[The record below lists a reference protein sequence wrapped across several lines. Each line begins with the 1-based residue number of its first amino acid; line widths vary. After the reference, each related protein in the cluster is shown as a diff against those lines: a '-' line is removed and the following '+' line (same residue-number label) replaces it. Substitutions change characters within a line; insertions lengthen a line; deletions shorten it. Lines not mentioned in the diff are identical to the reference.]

1 MTVSKKQLEAN
12 KKNAQK
18 GGVKTQEGKA
28 IVKHNALKHGLLAKE
43 AVITI
48 GEGAESPEEF
58 DALMEDLKTQL
69 APAGTLEE
77 ILVEKIAVAYWRLRR
92 AYRYEVGLIRKELDT
107 ATDDYYSGETASSGY
122 KEQKT
127 DYEIDQEIEKDK
139 EAIESWTQDKKDF
152 TKMHKKGK
160 PLEDIYDW
168 EGNWE
173 QLYDKVSE
181 IVPEDA
187 MDSDEE
193 WTKQLREF
201 LNKKAGWSDEQIWQA
216 HIELCDEKIDEHKK
230 EIADLEK
237 QKQQNKLKLQVIKKL
252 GSIPSKNEL
261 DRLLRY
267 EGAIERQLYKAL
279 NQLERIQ
286 RLRAGDNVPAPVEV
300 NLDVNTGQNT

>member
-1 MTVSKKQLEAN
+1 VFY
-12 KKNAQK
+12 QK
-18 GGVKTQEGKA
+18 HKT
-28 IVKHNALKHGLLAKE
+28 
-43 AVITI
+43 
-48 GEGAESPEEF
+48 
-58 DALMEDLKTQL
+58 D
-69 APAGTLEE
+69 EE
-77 ILVEKIAVAYWRLRR
+77 IEQEMKQEKEHLGGW
-92 AYRYEVGLIRKELDT
+92 
-107 ATDDYYSGETASSGY
+107 
-122 KEQKT
+122 
-127 DYEIDQEIEKDK
+127 EKDK
-139 EAIESWTQDKKDF
+139 KDLGRMY
-152 TKMHKKGK
+152 KAGK
-160 PLEDIYDW
+160 PLEKIYDW

-173 QLYDKVSE
+173 QLYYKVSE
-181 IVPEDA
+181 NVPEDA

-201 LNKKAGWSDEQIWQA
+201 LNKKASWSDDQIWEA

-252 GSIPSKNEL
+252 GNIPSKNEL